1 MDNSPDEKPASF
13 NGLRVWLR
21 AVSEDPP
28 RMRFYSHVA
37 VVALG
42 WLLMLSPLTDRL
54 IDARTALSKAK
65 KNERRATA
73 QVHLVE
79 QQDLYRPML
88 TGSDNLLDWQ
98 NFLLS
103 KVDRAG
109 VELFTIE
116 PYKPDK
122 RGPFTVMR
130 FHISVKAYNYEPL
143 ADLMDRIEHG
153 ERLVRVEDMQISQ
166 SSSFM
171 LMTFVVRGLVLVG
184 LPEIPLQDPVG
195 NSVALVEGASPLEG
209 VSSADGG
216 DLVEIDV
223 PPGQLIESESGL

>member
-1 MDNSPDEKPASF
+1 MDTGPDQKSASF

-37 VVALG
+37 LVALG

-54 IDARTALSKAK
+54 IDARTALAKAK

-79 QQDLYRPML
+79 QQELYRPLL

-103 KVDRAG
+103 KVDRSG
-109 VELFTIE
+109 VELYTIE
-116 PYKPDK
+116 PYKADK
-122 RGPFTVMR
+122 RGPYTVMR
-130 FHISVKAYNYEPL
+130 FNISVKSDNYESL

-171 LMTFVVRGLVLVG
+171 LMTFVVRGLVLAG
-184 LPEIPLQDPVG
+184 LPEIPLQDLVG
-195 NSVALVEGASPLEG
+195 NSAALANGANLPEG
-209 VSSADGG
+209 VDAPEAEVIGG
-216 DLVEIDV
+216 QATEL
-223 PPGQLIESESGL
+223 ESGL